1 MAASFTLWELEIRF
15 VETCLETSRKNDL
28 LSIIR
33 RDWFLILDHRDM
45 RIISSFNG
53 GFVNFWRKS
62 SEELWMLLSMLFI
75 SNAMGI
81 KNVVFFQKMELCTV
95 KRSKDNTES

>member
-1 MAASFTLWELEIRF
+1 MATLFTLWELEILF

-45 RIISSFNG
+45 LIISSLNG
-53 GFVNFWRKS
+53 GFVNFWRKA
-62 SEELWMLLSMLFI
+62 SEELWMLLWMLFI
-75 SNAMGI
+75 SNAMGMKKI
-81 KNVVFFQKMELCTV
+81 FFSGEDGVMYCKKV
-95 KRSKDNTES
+95 KR

>member
-1 MAASFTLWELEIRF
+1 MATLFTLWELEILF

-45 RIISSFNG
+45 LIISSLNG
-53 GFVNFWRKS
+53 GFVNFWRKA
-62 SEELWMLLSMLFI
+62 SEELWMLLWMLFI
-75 SNAMGI
+75 SNAMGMK
-81 KNVVFFQKMELCTV
+81 KNFFQEKMELCTV